1 MQKAGLLFLIIVLI
15 LTSFVFAEVHSN
27 LLNIYLNGDLI
38 KFDVEPF
45 VDNQNR
51 TQVPVRFIVENMG
64 YDVEWVQKKQQ
75 VIITGEG
82 KEIILTLGSNKA
94 LVNGE
99 VTEFDT
105 FVFAKN
111 GRTFVPLRFVS
122 ETLGATVD
130 YKRENNLH
138 KILITT
144 AKPTK
149 YVPIPVPGANN
160 PALVSGEFDES
171 IRPYLIS
178 LAENK
183 EFMTW
188 MAENYK
194 KEQYDIRGWAFDW
207 DNEYPHELSD
217 IYFSDRHARV
227 GEGWYNLEIR
237 SYNKYGQSK
246 IVDKLLVT
254 VLGNADGKYI
264 ADYIRDA
271 YATKGIGESDNKWI
285 KTPSGREFIFI
296 NKEEIFGTQVL
307 IK

>member
-1 MQKAGLLFLIIVLI
+1 MLIITI
-15 LTSFVFAEVHSN
+15 TLTTFVSADIYIPTN

-38 KFDVEPF
+38 KFDVQPF
-45 VDNQNR
+45 VDSQNR

-94 LVNGE
+94 TVDGE
-99 VTEFDT
+99 TVEFDT
-105 FVFAKN
+105 YVFAKN

-144 AKPTK
+144 AKLTK
-149 YVPIPVPGANN
+149 YVPIPVAGANN
-160 PALVSGEFDES
+160 PKLQPGDLDES
-171 IRPYLIS
+171 IIPYLID
-178 LAENK
+178 LRKEK
-183 EFMTW
+183 EFIDFL
-188 MAENYK
+188 EKNYK
-194 KEQYDIRGWAFDW
+194 KEQYDILGWGFLW

-217 IYFSDRHARV
+217 IRFSDRHARV
-227 GEGWYNLEIR
+227 GEGYYNLKIR
-237 SYNKYGQSK
+237 NYNKYGQSI
-246 IVDKLLVT
+246 IVDKLLIT

-264 ADYIRDA
+264 ANFIRDA
-271 YATKGIGESDNKWI
+271 YEKEKGIIRETDNKWI
-285 KTPSGREFIFI
+285 KTPSGREFMFI
-296 NKEEIFGTQVL
+296 NKKEIIGTQVL